1 MNIRKFYGKNSREAL
16 AKVKAALGENAI
28 ILANRTVN
36 GETEIMAVSD
46 DDMVKATHSDVP
58 TAEEYVEEAPQETS
72 FLDFVAQKQGLK
84 TDKPTHQ
91 ASAQVVPEVQIAE
104 SPRAKESIQ
113 DTSTTASADTDIEL
127 LSDEA
132 SHQALNQASNQ
143 APLNNEE
150 QIYQVVSQTL
160 EEKMHMMMGEM
171 RDMRMHFESQM
182 NAMTWQH
189 HLQHNPAK
197 SKVLST
203 LLAASFSAS
212 LARQIA
218 EKLPNHID
226 TTKAPVWA
234 KEIITRNLHTVEDE
248 NIMLDKGGIYALV
261 GPTGV
266 GKTTTTAKL
275 AARYVMKHGMQNLG
289 LITTDSYRIGGH
301 EQLRIYGKI
310 LGVMVHAVKDEDD
323 LKIALKE
330 LSKKHMILIDTVGV
344 SQRDHAVSEQLAL
357 LNQCETPIHKLLC
370 LNATSTGETLTDV
383 VRAYK
388 PFEMTGC
395 IVTKLDEAASIGNVL
410 DVLIRERMRLFY
422 TTHGQRVPEDIEI
435 ANKQHLIERVMTF
448 NNASWPYQYLE
459 EELPL
464 VVSNI
469 HLEHAQ
475 ANPERTKQETQ
486 HV

>member
-1 MNIRKFYGKNSREAL
+1 MNVKKFYGKNSREAL
-16 AKVKAALGENAI
+16 AKVKLALGEDAI

-36 GETEIMAVSD
+36 GKTEIMAVSEHE
-46 DDMVKATHSDVP
+46 MVKATHVEGDAELQQP
-58 TAEEYVEEAPQETS
+58 ATALEDKQDAIPKETS
-72 FLDFVAQKQGLK
+72 FLEFVTQKQNVK
-84 TDKPTHQ
+84 
-91 ASAQVVPEVQIAE
+91 ASDELIATSQHVSE
-104 SPRAKESIQ
+104 PLTLEDVETLDDPKVSSEDEPALIETQSTETSKES
-113 DTSTTASADTDIEL
+113 SSAKN
-127 LSDEA
+127 SVQNEA
-132 SHQALNQASNQ
+132 
-143 APLNNEE
+143 
-150 QIYQVVSQTL
+150 QIYDIVSQTL
-160 EEKMHMMMGEM
+160 EQKMQLMMGEM
-171 RDMRMHFESQM
+171 RDMRLHFESQM

-226 TTKAPVWA
+226 TTKAPLWA

-248 NIMLDKGGIYALV
+248 NIMLDKGGVYALV

-275 AARYVMKHGMQNLG
+275 AARYVMKHGTQNLG

-310 LGVMVHAVKDEDD
+310 LGVMVHAVKDEED

-330 LSKKHMILIDTVGV
+330 LSKKHMVLIDTVGV

-357 LNQCETPIHKLLC
+357 LNKCETPIHKLLC

-388 PFEMTGC
+388 PFEMAGC
-395 IVTKLDEAASIGNVL
+395 IVTKLDEAAAIGNVV

-435 ANKQHLIERVMTF
+435 ANKHSLIERVLTF

-469 HLEHAQ
+469 HLDHVNKTES
-475 ANPERTKQETQ
+475 Q

>member
-1 MNIRKFYGKNSREAL
+1 MNVKRFYGKNSREAL
-16 AKVKAALGENAI
+16 AKVKLALGENAI
-28 ILANRTVN
+28 ILANRSVN
-36 GETEIMAVSD
+36 GATEITAVSEH
-46 DDMVKATHSDVP
+46 DMVKATNNE
-58 TAEEYVEEAPQETS
+58 TALAKQSNDESALSEDLAPKETS
-72 FLDFVAQKQGLK
+72 FLDFVTQKHH
-84 TDKPTHQ
+84 TKPTIQNASTSSSTPVAKTKQTPAIQPKAIEIELSEKPAYEDMAEPRTKSTQ
-91 ASAQVVPEVQIAE
+91 ASTQN
-104 SPRAKESIQ
+104 
-113 DTSTTASADTDIEL
+113 
-127 LSDEA
+127 DE
-132 SHQALNQASNQ
+132 H
-143 APLNNEE
+143 
-150 QIYQVVSQTL
+150 IYQVVSQTL
-160 EEKMHMMMGEM
+160 EEKMRLMMGEM

-182 NAMTWQH
+182 NAMTWQY

-197 SKVLST
+197 SKVLSK

-226 TTKAPVWA
+226 ISKAPLWA

-248 NIMLDKGGIYALV
+248 NIILDKGGVYALV

-275 AARYVMKHGMQNLG
+275 AARYVMKHGTQNLG

-310 LGVMVHAVKDEDD
+310 LGVMVHAVKDEED

-330 LSKKHMILIDTVGV
+330 LSKKHMILIDTVGA
-344 SQRDHAVSEQLAL
+344 SQRDQAVSEQLSL
-357 LNQCETPIHKLLC
+357 LNKCETPIHKLLC

-395 IVTKLDEAASIGNVL
+395 IATKLDEAASIGNVV
-410 DVLIRERMRLFY
+410 DVLIRERLRLFY

-435 ANKQHLIERVMTF
+435 ANKQSLIERVMTF
-448 NNASWPYQYLE
+448 DNASWPFQYLE

-469 HLEHAQ
+469 HLEHA
-475 ANPERTKQETQ
+475 NTKTETS